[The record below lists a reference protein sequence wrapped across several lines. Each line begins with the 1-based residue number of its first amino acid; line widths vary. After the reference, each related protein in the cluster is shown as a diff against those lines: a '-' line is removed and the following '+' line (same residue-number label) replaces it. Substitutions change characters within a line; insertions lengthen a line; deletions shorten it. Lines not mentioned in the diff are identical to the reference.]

1 MTLTTLITVN
11 AALGAIISY
20 GILWLLAR
28 GIGHDRPHAEHHLRS
43 LTAAEPVRDRD
54 QVAA

>member
-11 AALGAIISY
+11 AVLGAITTY
-20 GILWLLAR
+20 GIVWLLAT
-28 GIGHDRPHAEHHLRS
+28 GIGHDRRQAEHHLRS
-43 LTAAEPVRDRD
+43 LTSVEPVRDRD